1 MELSY
6 AAYNYPNGE
15 ELPIIPGA
23 FMGDFTKTAGM
34 LLEDNGF
41 VNISEYNYT
50 SDSRAA
56 HTIGCRFV
64 EFPGTRNLQSNN
76 IGGNYN
82 VHQHNGTNI
91 QLPVR
96 DLLDSVCIRDY
107 DQGRAD
113 FRDNTLITGE
123 DTEISTSHDDE
134 IETKPLVVVDI
145 RGSVTVSDWIND
157 VMTQFDSENNRFAAF
172 ADEIFTNVENFYSV
186 SENGSFGR
194 NSSSDYNHKLATWAM
209 ELSYAAYNYPN
220 GEELPIIP
228 GAFMGDFTKTAGM
241 LLEDNGFVNISEYNY
256 TSDSRAAHTIGWR
269 PINVDVSETSQI
281 INDAGG
287 MDNVYQYNID
297 DKGSV
302 LYNLLDSVRVHKCNS
317 SWVDRGTDTR
327 LDRSTFEADKIN
339 EGTIVSSSVQ
349 RTLLED
355 NGFVNISEYNYTSDS
370 RAAHTIGWRPIN
382 VDVSETSQ
390 IINDAGGMDN
400 VYQYNIDDKG
410 SVLYNLLDQL
420 RVDRSAHLFDERR
433 DTGADRYDSIT
444 NSQSFAAG
452 NKILKPLLVVD
463 IRGSVTWWDW
473 VNDIGAQALPFN
485 NRFAALAEEV
495 FTNVENYLSSV
506 GLQDPIILITGHSM
520 GAAIANILA
529 ARLNETMDSGNIYA
543 YTFATQLD
551 RVSNCFNNIDS
562 YGNVTAVTASDYNH
576 RLATWA
582 MELSYAAYNYPNGE
596 ELPII
601 PGAFMGD
608 FVKSANTLL
617 SENGFVNITDLN
629 YGSNESG
636 AHTIGWRPIGGV
648 DTGLL
653 QISDDIGGN
662 DNVGWDNTSD
672 EELYVWNFLDRLR
685 TLDGNSGRAD
695 SGNVAVLAGKD
706 NVVDVIQSS
715 AIRTMPL
722 VVVDVRGSV
731 TLSDWIND
739 VMTQFDSENNRFAA
753 FADEI
758 FTNVENFYSVS
769 ENGSFGRNSSSD
781 YNHKLATWAMELSY
795 AAYNYPNG
803 EELPIIPGAF
813 MGDFTK
819 TAGMLLEDNGF
830 VNVVNYK
837 YETSDSGAHTIGC
850 RFVEFPENENM
861 QLNDGLGGNIDVSQ
875 HYGTNIQ
882 LPVRDLLD
890 SVCILERNSHG
901 SDRVADTRMDRDTFR
916 SDKISTDTTSL
927 LNTKRLD
934 GLVVVDIRGSVTAMD
949 WYNDI
954 MTQLSAKSNRFAAL
968 AEEMLTNVN
977 NYIRLMGLQDPI
989 ILVTGHSMGAAIAN
1003 ILAARLNG
1011 IMDPD
1016 NVYAYTFATPRTVNE
1031 AVSGNQAVNYP
1042 NIFNIL
1048 NSNDAV
1054 TYVPSSFFSIEEH
1067 WRRHGID
1074 LYINMPYS
1082 ESNDTDLSGMLCHA
1096 MPVYLNWLNSSED
1109 LSLQEMLTLSE
1120 EARVR
1125 GLLPIIVKIK
1135 CPVGVT
1141 IKDSNGNIIG
1151 YESQQENAVY
1161 PDMLNR
1167 GVVSWIEE
1175 DGAKMFFIPSIADA
1189 ASIEIEAYDY
1199 GSMNFT
1205 VGSVDAS
1212 TESEIKTLNNISL
1225 YPGKEFIADISEDVP
1240 VEDTQ
1245 LFITENGE
1253 TVGEVTETNP
1263 HLKGTRVWHEVCL
1276 NGEKEF
1282 VATYWSF
1289 TTDKTVTEIHARN
1302 KYGGYAYLKPD
1313 DSWVKIVEDG
1323 DSLIWTVAMCYK
1335 DAVDH
1340 VYNVSVNSNGEWH
1353 TYENAL
1359 HVHVPQEY
1367 ADINREYFSSNATS
1381 TNTATIPAAV
1391 PYYTVIDPT
1400 DN

>member
-1 MELSY
+1 MSTAHGTES
-6 AAYNYPNGE
+6 
-15 ELPIIPGA
+15 
-23 FMGDFTKTAGM
+23 KT
-34 LLEDNGF
+34 
-41 VNISEYNYT
+41 I
-50 SDSRAA
+50 
-56 HTIGCRFV
+56 
-64 EFPGTRNLQSNN
+64 
-76 IGGNYN
+76 
-82 VHQHNGTNI
+82 
-91 QLPVR
+91 
-96 DLLDSVCIRDY
+96 
-107 DQGRAD
+107 
-113 FRDNTLITGE
+113 
-123 DTEISTSHDDE
+123 
-134 IETKPLVVVDI
+134 
-145 RGSVTVSDWIND
+145 SVTQLDKVSNY
-157 VMTQFDSENNRFAAF
+157 
-172 ADEIFTNVENFYSV
+172 FYSV

-228 GAFMGDFTKTAGM
+228 GAFMGDFTQTAGM

-302 LYNLLDSVRVHKCNS
+302 LYNLLDSVCVCDYDQGRNYFR
-317 SWVDRGTDTR
+317 DDTVVIEENTA
-327 LDRSTFEADKIN
+327 LN
-339 EGTIVSSSVQ
+339 
-349 RTLLED
+349 
-355 NGFVNISEYNYTSDS
+355 
-370 RAAHTIGWRPIN
+370 
-382 VDVSETSQ
+382 TSQ
-390 IINDAGGMDN
+390 
-400 VYQYNIDDKG
+400 DD
-410 SVLYNLLDQL
+410 
-420 RVDRSAHLFDERR
+420 
-433 DTGADRYDSIT
+433 
-444 NSQSFAAG
+444 
-452 NKILKPLLVVD
+452 
-463 IRGSVTWWDW
+463 
-473 VNDIGAQALPFN
+473 
-485 NRFAALAEEV
+485 EV
-495 FTNVENYLSSV
+495 GT
-506 GLQDPIILITGHSM
+506 
-520 GAAIANILA
+520 
-529 ARLNETMDSGNIYA
+529 
-543 YTFATQLD
+543 
-551 RVSNCFNNIDS
+551 
-562 YGNVTAVTASDYNH
+562 
-576 RLATWA
+576 
-582 MELSYAAYNYPNGE
+582 
-596 ELPII
+596 
-601 PGAFMGD
+601 
-608 FVKSANTLL
+608 K
-617 SENGFVNITDLN
+617 
-629 YGSNESG
+629 
-636 AHTIGWRPIGGV
+636 
-648 DTGLL
+648 
-653 QISDDIGGN
+653 
-662 DNVGWDNTSD
+662 
-672 EELYVWNFLDRLR
+672 
-685 TLDGNSGRAD
+685 
-695 SGNVAVLAGKD
+695 
-706 NVVDVIQSS
+706 
-715 AIRTMPL
+715 PL

-731 TLSDWIND
+731 TISDWIND

-758 FTNVENFYSVS
+758 FTNVENYL
-769 ENGSFGRNSSSD
+769 SSTGVQ
-781 YNHKLATWAMELSY
+781 N
-795 AAYNYPNG
+795 
-803 EELPIIPGAF
+803 
-813 MGDFTK
+813 
-819 TAGMLLEDNGF
+819 
-830 VNVVNYK
+830 
-837 YETSDSGAHTIGC
+837 
-850 RFVEFPENENM
+850 
-861 QLNDGLGGNIDVSQ
+861 
-875 HYGTNIQ
+875 
-882 LPVRDLLD
+882 
-890 SVCILERNSHG
+890 
-901 SDRVADTRMDRDTFR
+901 
-916 SDKISTDTTSL
+916 
-927 LNTKRLD
+927 
-934 GLVVVDIRGSVTAMD
+934 
-949 WYNDI
+949 
-954 MTQLSAKSNRFAAL
+954 
-968 AEEMLTNVN
+968 
-977 NYIRLMGLQDPI
+977 PI
-989 ILVTGHSMGAAIAN
+989 ILVTSHSMGAAIAN

-1011 IMDPD
+1011 IMDPG

-1225 YPGKEFIADISEDVP
+1225 YPGKEFTADISEDVP

-1263 HLKGTRVWHEVCL
+1263 HLKGTRVWHEVCN
-1276 NGEKEF
+1276 NGGKDF
-1282 VATYWSF
+1282 VVTHWTF

-1302 KYGGYAYLKPD
+1302 KYGGYSYLKPD

-1323 DSLIWTVAMCYK
+1323 DSLIWTVGLCYEV
-1335 DAVDH
+1335 AVDH

-1367 ADINREYFSSNATS
+1367 ADINKEYFSSNATP

>member
-1 MELSY
+1 MKKNLLLKRILSAVLTIVLLASAIPVSLAVQELFT
-6 AAYNYPNGE
+6 E
-15 ELPIIPGA
+15 ELPAQIVREVPELREESVKHFLCDDGSYIAATYAEPVHYNENGVWKEIDNRLILNSNKLSASGEPTYTTRAGLAVSIPQNFADGQKITAENKGYEISFGIKADQAGVAIGRGA
-23 FMGDFTKTAGM
+23 SVVAVDELMSNVGAQVSAAPQSVSSVVADAELTADVIEERNAELMVVENQAGAVQYRNILPSTNLEYAVTSSSVKESIVVREPQSEYKYYFDMDLDGLTPVENNDGSISLTESGDTANEIFWIEAPYMYDANNDESFAVTMSLTEVEGKYVLAVEADKDWINAADRAFPVVIDPTLHLSGTNIDDAFVISGLQM
-34 LLEDNGF
+34 NSLRRGKELRVGRNLTNLTRTYMKIKMP
-41 VNISEYNYT
+41 VNISAQSVIQEATLKLKKASYFQALGQ
-50 SDSRAA
+50 SDVNIN
-56 HTIGCRFV
+56 TYLFCRGKISWDFDTL
-64 EFPGTRNLQSNN
+64 EWGNQPYGYANN
-76 IGGNYN
+76 TFRWY
-82 VHQHNGTNI
+82 
-91 QLPVR
+91 
-96 DLLDSVCIRDY
+96 DDDMLDSVPANKQTETYSFNILNAVKRWIATGDNRGIALVSSEETSKVQVDLHSSRVSTSSDRPSLTIKYLPPGIGRYSLMLDQTAQTSQSIEVACNGAWTATTDSSWITVSPSSGSGLSSIRITVRKNRSIDPRTGHVTVKSGSTMLGVLRVTQAGSKLMLDTNAVTAYYKETNAVINVSSAEDWTVETPNWIVATPSSGSGNTAVTVRILENEGNGIRD
-107 DQGRAD
+107 GRIR
-113 FRDNTLITGE
+113 F
-123 DTEISTSHDDE
+123 STAS
-134 IETKPLVVVDI
+134 
-145 RGSVTVSDWIND
+145 
-157 VMTQFDSENNRFAAF
+157 DSE
-172 ADEIFTNVENFYSV
+172 
-186 SENGSFGR
+186 
-194 NSSSDYNHKLATWAM
+194 
-209 ELSYAAYNYPN
+209 
-220 GEELPIIP
+220 
-228 GAFMGDFTKTAGM
+228 
-241 LLEDNGFVNISEYNY
+241 
-256 TSDSRAAHTIGWR
+256 
-269 PINVDVSETSQI
+269 
-281 INDAGG
+281 
-287 MDNVYQYNID
+287 
-297 DKGSV
+297 
-302 LYNLLDSVRVHKCNS
+302 
-317 SWVDRGTDTR
+317 
-327 LDRSTFEADKIN
+327 
-339 EGTIVSSSVQ
+339 
-349 RTLLED
+349 
-355 NGFVNISEYNYTSDS
+355 
-370 RAAHTIGWRPIN
+370 
-382 VDVSETSQ
+382 
-390 IINDAGGMDN
+390 
-400 VYQYNIDDKG
+400 
-410 SVLYNLLDQL
+410 
-420 RVDRSAHLFDERR
+420 
-433 DTGADRYDSIT
+433 
-444 NSQSFAAG
+444 
-452 NKILKPLLVVD
+452 
-463 IRGSVTWWDW
+463 
-473 VNDIGAQALPFN
+473 
-485 NRFAALAEEV
+485 EV
-495 FTNVENYLSSV
+495 AV
-506 GLQDPIILITGHSM
+506 
-520 GAAIANILA
+520 
-529 ARLNETMDSGNIYA
+529 
-543 YTFATQLD
+543 TQLD
-551 RVSNCFNNIDS
+551 RVSSCFNNIDS

-608 FVKSANTLL
+608 F
-617 SENGFVNITDLN
+617 
-629 YGSNESG
+629 
-636 AHTIGWRPIGGV
+636 
-648 DTGLL
+648 
-653 QISDDIGGN
+653 
-662 DNVGWDNTSD
+662 
-672 EELYVWNFLDRLR
+672 
-685 TLDGNSGRAD
+685 
-695 SGNVAVLAGKD
+695 
-706 NVVDVIQSS
+706 
-715 AIRTMPL
+715 
-722 VVVDVRGSV
+722 
-731 TLSDWIND
+731 
-739 VMTQFDSENNRFAA
+739 
-753 FADEI
+753 
-758 FTNVENFYSVS
+758 
-769 ENGSFGRNSSSD
+769 
-781 YNHKLATWAMELSY
+781 
-795 AAYNYPNG
+795 
-803 EELPIIPGAF
+803 
-813 MGDFTK
+813 TK

-830 VNVVNYK
+830 ANVVNYK

-968 AEEMLTNVN
+968 AEEVLTNVN

-989 ILVTGHSMGAAIAN
+989 VLITGHSMGAAIAN

-1263 HLKGTRVWHEVCL
+1263 HLKGVEVWHEVKTD
-1276 NGEKEF
+1276 N
-1282 VATYWSF
+1282 VVTRHSF
-1289 TTDKTVTEIHARN
+1289 IVDDTVTEIRLRDEQ
-1302 KYGGYAYLKPD
+1302 GGTYFLKPNS
-1313 DSWVKIVEDG
+1313 SWVTIVEDG
-1323 DSLIWTVAMCYK
+1323 DNFRWTGGMSYIKAG
-1335 DAVDH
+1335 DF
-1340 VYNVSVNSNGEWH
+1340 VYDVLVNSNGEWY

-1359 HVHVPQEY
+1359 YVHVPQEY
-1367 ADINREYFSSNATS
+1367 ADMNKEFLSPKSTT
-1381 TNTATIPAAV
+1381 TNTATVPAAV

>member
-1 MELSY
+1 MVADAELTADVIEERNAELMVVENQAGAVQYRNILPSTNLEY
-6 AAYNYPNGE
+6 AVTSSSVKESIVVREPQSEYKYYFDMDLDGLTPVENNDGSISLTESGDTANEIFWIEAPYMYDANNDESFAVTMSLTEVEGKYVLAVEADKDWINAADRAFPVVIDPTLHLSGTYIDDAFVISGLQMNSLRRGK
-15 ELPIIPGA
+15 ELRVGRNLTNLTRTYMKIKMP
-23 FMGDFTKTAGM
+23 
-34 LLEDNGF
+34 
-41 VNISEYNYT
+41 VNISAQSVIQEATLKLKKASYFQALGQ
-50 SDSRAA
+50 SDVNINAYLF
-56 HTIGCRFV
+56 CRGKISWDFDTL
-64 EFPGTRNLQSNN
+64 EWGNQPYGYANN
-76 IGGNYN
+76 TFRWY
-82 VHQHNGTNI
+82 
-91 QLPVR
+91 
-96 DLLDSVCIRDY
+96 DDDMLDSVPANKQTETYSFNILNAVKRWIATGDNRGVAIVSSDETSKTQVDCHSSRALRELDRPALCIYYSMPMIEPSSLSFNHFAETKSVRVVCGGAWVATTDSSWLAMSPQSGN
-107 DQGRAD
+107 DSSQLFLHVRKNSSASSRLGTVTVKSG
-113 FRDNTLITGE
+113 NTVIGVLSVTQFGSDPSLLISEDSWITNCGE
-123 DTEISTSHDDE
+123 DSKTFAITSNDSWTVESSEPWLTVSPLSGEENGVITVNTSANDGSDTRTGTITLSTAHGTESKTI
-134 IETKPLVVVDI
+134 
-145 RGSVTVSDWIND
+145 SVTQLDKVSNY
-157 VMTQFDSENNRFAAF
+157 
-172 ADEIFTNVENFYSV
+172 FYSV

-194 NSSSDYNHKLATWAM
+194 NSSSDYNHK
-209 ELSYAAYNYPN
+209 
-220 GEELPIIP
+220 
-228 GAFMGDFTKTAGM
+228 
-241 LLEDNGFVNISEYNY
+241 
-256 TSDSRAAHTIGWR
+256 
-269 PINVDVSETSQI
+269 
-281 INDAGG
+281 
-287 MDNVYQYNID
+287 
-297 DKGSV
+297 
-302 LYNLLDSVRVHKCNS
+302 
-317 SWVDRGTDTR
+317 
-327 LDRSTFEADKIN
+327 
-339 EGTIVSSSVQ
+339 
-349 RTLLED
+349 
-355 NGFVNISEYNYTSDS
+355 
-370 RAAHTIGWRPIN
+370 
-382 VDVSETSQ
+382 
-390 IINDAGGMDN
+390 
-400 VYQYNIDDKG
+400 
-410 SVLYNLLDQL
+410 
-420 RVDRSAHLFDERR
+420 
-433 DTGADRYDSIT
+433 
-444 NSQSFAAG
+444 
-452 NKILKPLLVVD
+452 
-463 IRGSVTWWDW
+463 
-473 VNDIGAQALPFN
+473 
-485 NRFAALAEEV
+485 
-495 FTNVENYLSSV
+495 
-506 GLQDPIILITGHSM
+506 
-520 GAAIANILA
+520 
-529 ARLNETMDSGNIYA
+529 
-543 YTFATQLD
+543 
-551 RVSNCFNNIDS
+551 
-562 YGNVTAVTASDYNH
+562 
-576 RLATWA
+576 LATWA

-722 VVVDVRGSV
+722 VVVDVRGTV
-731 TLSDWIND
+731 TGNDWLND
-739 VMTQFDSENNRFAA
+739 ITTQFE
-753 FADEI
+753 
-758 FTNVENFYSVS
+758 
-769 ENGSFGRNSSSD
+769 SD
-781 YNHKLATWAMELSY
+781 N
-795 AAYNYPNG
+795 
-803 EELPIIPGAF
+803 
-813 MGDFTK
+813 
-819 TAGMLLEDNGF
+819 
-830 VNVVNYK
+830 
-837 YETSDSGAHTIGC
+837 
-850 RFVEFPENENM
+850 
-861 QLNDGLGGNIDVSQ
+861 
-875 HYGTNIQ
+875 
-882 LPVRDLLD
+882 
-890 SVCILERNSHG
+890 
-901 SDRVADTRMDRDTFR
+901 
-916 SDKISTDTTSL
+916 
-927 LNTKRLD
+927 
-934 GLVVVDIRGSVTAMD
+934 
-949 WYNDI
+949 
-954 MTQLSAKSNRFAAL
+954 NRFAAL
-968 AEEMLTNVN
+968 ADEVLTNVESYLN
-977 NYIRLMGLQDPI
+977 SVGLQDPI
-989 ILVTGHSMGAAIAN
+989 VLVTGHSMGAAIAN

-1011 IMDPD
+1011 IMDPG

-1048 NSNDAV
+1048 NSNDVV
-1054 TYVPSSFFSIEEH
+1054 TYVPLTITLPVVNY
-1067 WRRHGID
+1067 WKRHGID
-1074 LYINMPYS
+1074 LYINMPFN
-1082 ESNDTDLSGMLCHA
+1082 ETLNTDILGMPCHA
-1096 MPVYLNWLNSSED
+1096 MSVYLNWLNSSED
-1109 LSLQEMLTLSE
+1109 LSLQEMLALSE

-1125 GLLPIIVKIK
+1125 GLLPIIAKIK

-1161 PDMLNR
+1161 PDMLNS

-1212 TESEIKTLNNISL
+1212 AESEIKTLNNISL
-1225 YPGKEFIADISEDVP
+1225 YPGKEFTADISEDVP

>member
-1 MELSY
+1 
-6 AAYNYPNGE
+6 
-15 ELPIIPGA
+15 
-23 FMGDFTKTAGM
+23 MGDFTKTAGM

-50 SDSRAA
+50 SD
-56 HTIGCRFV
+56 
-64 EFPGTRNLQSNN
+64 N
-76 IGGNYN
+76 
-82 VHQHNGTNI
+82 
-91 QLPVR
+91 
-96 DLLDSVCIRDY
+96 
-107 DQGRAD
+107 
-113 FRDNTLITGE
+113 
-123 DTEISTSHDDE
+123 
-134 IETKPLVVVDI
+134 
-145 RGSVTVSDWIND
+145 
-157 VMTQFDSENNRFAAF
+157 
-172 ADEIFTNVENFYSV
+172 
-186 SENGSFGR
+186 
-194 NSSSDYNHKLATWAM
+194 
-209 ELSYAAYNYPN
+209 
-220 GEELPIIP
+220 
-228 GAFMGDFTKTAGM
+228 
-241 LLEDNGFVNISEYNY
+241 
-256 TSDSRAAHTIGWR
+256 RAAHTIGWR
-269 PINVDVSETSQI
+269 PVEV
-281 INDAGG
+281 A
-287 MDNVYQYNID
+287 
-297 DKGSV
+297 
-302 LYNLLDSVRVHKCNS
+302 
-317 SWVDRGTDTR
+317 
-327 LDRSTFEADKIN
+327 
-339 EGTIVSSSVQ
+339 
-349 RTLLED
+349 
-355 NGFVNISEYNYTSDS
+355 
-370 RAAHTIGWRPIN
+370 
-382 VDVSETSQ
+382 VSETSQ

-495 FTNVENYLSSV
+495 FTNVENFYSVSENGSFGRNSS
-506 GLQDPIILITGHSM
+506 
-520 GAAIANILA
+520 
-529 ARLNETMDSGNIYA
+529 
-543 YTFATQLD
+543 
-551 RVSNCFNNIDS
+551 
-562 YGNVTAVTASDYNH
+562 SDYNH
-576 RLATWA
+576 KLATWA

-608 FVKSANTLL
+608 FTQTAGMLL
-617 SENGFVNITDLN
+617 EDNGFVNISEYN
-629 YGSNESG
+629 YTSDNRA
-636 AHTIGWRPIGGV
+636 AHTIGWRPVEVAVSETSQIINDAGGM
-648 DTGLL
+648 
-653 QISDDIGGN
+653 
-662 DNVGWDNTSD
+662 DNVYQYNIDDKGSVLYNLLDSVCVCDYDQGRNYFRDNTLITGEDTEISTSHDD
-672 EELYVWNFLDRLR
+672 EIE
-685 TLDGNSGRAD
+685 T
-695 SGNVAVLAGKD
+695 K
-706 NVVDVIQSS
+706 
-715 AIRTMPL
+715 PL

-731 TLSDWIND
+731 TISDWIND

-753 FADEI
+753 LAEEV

-813 MGDFTK
+813 MGDFTQ

-830 VNVVNYK
+830 VNISEYNY
-837 YETSDSGAHTIGC
+837 TSDNRAAHTIGW
-850 RFVEFPENENM
+850 RPVEVAVSETS
-861 QLNDGLGGNIDVSQ
+861 QIINDAGGMDNVYQYNIDDKGSVL
-875 HYGTNIQ
+875 YN
-882 LPVRDLLD
+882 LLD
-890 SVCILERNSHG
+890 SVRVHKCNS
-901 SDRVADTRMDRDTFR
+901 SWVDRGTDTRLDRSTFEA
-916 SDKISTDTTSL
+916 DKINEGTIVSSSVQRTRSL
-927 LNTKRLD
+927 I
-934 GLVVVDIRGSVTAMD
+934 VVDIRGSVTLMD
-949 WYNDI
+949 WLNDI
-954 MTQLSAKSNRFAAL
+954 RTQLPPPDNRFAAL
-968 AEEMLTNVN
+968 ADEIFTNVE
-977 NYIRLMGLQDPI
+977 NYLSSTGVQNPI

-1011 IMDPD
+1011 IMDPG

-1048 NSNDAV
+1048 NSNDVV
-1054 TYVPSSFFSIEEH
+1054 TYVPLTITLPVVNY
-1067 WRRHGID
+1067 WKRHGID

-1082 ESNDTDLSGMLCHA
+1082 ESRETDILGMPCHS
-1096 MPVYLNWLNSSED
+1096 MSVYLNWLNSSED
-1109 LSLQEMLTLSE
+1109 LSLQEMLALSE

-1125 GLLPIIVKIK
+1125 GLLPIIAKIK

-1151 YESQQENAVY
+1151 YESRQENAVY
-1161 PDMLNR
+1161 PDMLDN
-1167 GVVSWIEE
+1167 GVMSWIEE

-1225 YPGKEFIADISEDVP
+1225 YPGKEFIADISEDVH

-1263 HLKGTRVWHEVCL
+1263 HLKGVTVEHVEK
-1276 NGEKEF
+1276 NGQIVTYKHF
-1282 VATYWSF
+1282 V
-1289 TTDKTVTEIHARN
+1289 TDNTVTEIRYIRVDPVSN
-1302 KYGGYAYLKPD
+1302 ITSTSYLTPE
-1313 DSWVKIVEDG
+1313 SSVVEIEEDG
-1323 DSLIWTVAMCYK
+1323 DNLIWTRGDCYLVAGDY
-1335 DAVDH
+1335 
-1340 VYNVSVNSNGEWH
+1340 VYDVVVNSNGEWY

-1359 HVHVPQEY
+1359 YVHVPQEY
-1367 ADINREYFSSNATS
+1367 ADINREFFSSNATP

>member
-1 MELSY
+1 MPFNNRFAALAEEVFTNVENYLSSTGLQDPIILVTGHSMGAAIANILAARLNETMDSGNIYAYTFATQLDRVSNCFNNIDSYGNVTAVTASDYNHRLATWAMELSY

-96 DLLDSVCIRDY
+96 NLLDSVCIRDY

-134 IETKPLVVVDI
+134 IETK
-145 RGSVTVSDWIND
+145 
-157 VMTQFDSENNRFAAF
+157 
-172 ADEIFTNVENFYSV
+172 
-186 SENGSFGR
+186 
-194 NSSSDYNHKLATWAM
+194 
-209 ELSYAAYNYPN
+209 
-220 GEELPIIP
+220 
-228 GAFMGDFTKTAGM
+228 
-241 LLEDNGFVNISEYNY
+241 
-256 TSDSRAAHTIGWR
+256 
-269 PINVDVSETSQI
+269 
-281 INDAGG
+281 
-287 MDNVYQYNID
+287 
-297 DKGSV
+297 
-302 LYNLLDSVRVHKCNS
+302 
-317 SWVDRGTDTR
+317 
-327 LDRSTFEADKIN
+327 
-339 EGTIVSSSVQ
+339 
-349 RTLLED
+349 
-355 NGFVNISEYNYTSDS
+355 
-370 RAAHTIGWRPIN
+370 
-382 VDVSETSQ
+382 
-390 IINDAGGMDN
+390 
-400 VYQYNIDDKG
+400 
-410 SVLYNLLDQL
+410 
-420 RVDRSAHLFDERR
+420 
-433 DTGADRYDSIT
+433 
-444 NSQSFAAG
+444 
-452 NKILKPLLVVD
+452 
-463 IRGSVTWWDW
+463 
-473 VNDIGAQALPFN
+473 
-485 NRFAALAEEV
+485 
-495 FTNVENYLSSV
+495 
-506 GLQDPIILITGHSM
+506 
-520 GAAIANILA
+520 
-529 ARLNETMDSGNIYA
+529 
-543 YTFATQLD
+543 
-551 RVSNCFNNIDS
+551 
-562 YGNVTAVTASDYNH
+562 
-576 RLATWA
+576 
-582 MELSYAAYNYPNGE
+582 
-596 ELPII
+596 
-601 PGAFMGD
+601 
-608 FVKSANTLL
+608 
-617 SENGFVNITDLN
+617 
-629 YGSNESG
+629 
-636 AHTIGWRPIGGV
+636 
-648 DTGLL
+648 
-653 QISDDIGGN
+653 
-662 DNVGWDNTSD
+662 
-672 EELYVWNFLDRLR
+672 
-685 TLDGNSGRAD
+685 
-695 SGNVAVLAGKD
+695 
-706 NVVDVIQSS
+706 
-715 AIRTMPL
+715 PL

-813 MGDFTK
+813 MGDFTQ

-830 VNVVNYK
+830 VNISEYNY
-837 YETSDSGAHTIGC
+837 TSDSRAAHTIGW
-850 RFVEFPENENM
+850 RPVEVAVSETSQIIN
-861 QLNDGLGGNIDVSQ
+861 GTGGMGNVYQYNIDDKGSVL
-875 HYGTNIQ
+875 YN
-882 LPVRDLLD
+882 LLD
-890 SVCILERNSHG
+890 SVCVCDYDQGRNYFR
-901 SDRVADTRMDRDTFR
+901 DDTVVIEENTA
-916 SDKISTDTTSL
+916 
-927 LNTKRLD
+927 LNTSQDDEVGTKP
-934 GLVVVDIRGSVTAMD
+934 LVVVDVRGSVTISD
-949 WYNDI
+949 WINDV
-954 MTQLSAKSNRFAAL
+954 MTQFDSENNRFAAF
-968 AEEMLTNVN
+968 ADEIFTNVE
-977 NYIRLMGLQDPI
+977 NYLSSTGVQNPI

-1011 IMDPD
+1011 IMDPG

-1054 TYVPSSFFSIEEH
+1054 TYVPLTITLPVVNY
-1067 WRRHGID
+1067 WKRHGID

-1082 ESNDTDLSGMLCHA
+1082 ESRETDILGMPCHS
-1096 MPVYLNWLNSSED
+1096 MSVYLNWLNSSED
-1109 LSLQEMLTLSE
+1109 LSLQEMLALSE

-1125 GLLPIIVKIK
+1125 GLLPIIAKIK

-1161 PDMLNR
+1161 PDMLDN
-1167 GVVSWIEE
+1167 GVMSWIEE

-1263 HLKGTRVWHEVCL
+1263 HLKGTRVWHEVCN
-1276 NGEKEF
+1276 NGGKDF
-1282 VATYWSF
+1282 VVTHWTF

-1302 KYGGYAYLKPD
+1302 KYGGYSYLKPD

-1323 DSLIWTVAMCYK
+1323 DSLIWTVGLCYEV
-1335 DAVDH
+1335 AVDH

-1367 ADINREYFSSNATS
+1367 ADINKEYFSSTATP
-1381 TNTATIPAAV
+1381 THTATIPAAG
-1391 PYYTVIDPT
+1391 PYYPVINPT

>member
-1 MELSY
+1 MSTAHGTES
-6 AAYNYPNGE
+6 
-15 ELPIIPGA
+15 
-23 FMGDFTKTAGM
+23 KT
-34 LLEDNGF
+34 
-41 VNISEYNYT
+41 I
-50 SDSRAA
+50 
-56 HTIGCRFV
+56 
-64 EFPGTRNLQSNN
+64 
-76 IGGNYN
+76 
-82 VHQHNGTNI
+82 
-91 QLPVR
+91 
-96 DLLDSVCIRDY
+96 
-107 DQGRAD
+107 
-113 FRDNTLITGE
+113 
-123 DTEISTSHDDE
+123 
-134 IETKPLVVVDI
+134 
-145 RGSVTVSDWIND
+145 SVTQLDKVSNY
-157 VMTQFDSENNRFAAF
+157 
-172 ADEIFTNVENFYSV
+172 FYSV

-302 LYNLLDSVRVHKCNS
+302 LYNLLDSVCVCDYDQGRNYFR
-317 SWVDRGTDTR
+317 DDTVVIEENTA
-327 LDRSTFEADKIN
+327 LN
-339 EGTIVSSSVQ
+339 
-349 RTLLED
+349 
-355 NGFVNISEYNYTSDS
+355 
-370 RAAHTIGWRPIN
+370 
-382 VDVSETSQ
+382 TSQ
-390 IINDAGGMDN
+390 
-400 VYQYNIDDKG
+400 DD
-410 SVLYNLLDQL
+410 
-420 RVDRSAHLFDERR
+420 
-433 DTGADRYDSIT
+433 
-444 NSQSFAAG
+444 
-452 NKILKPLLVVD
+452 
-463 IRGSVTWWDW
+463 
-473 VNDIGAQALPFN
+473 
-485 NRFAALAEEV
+485 EV
-495 FTNVENYLSSV
+495 GT
-506 GLQDPIILITGHSM
+506 
-520 GAAIANILA
+520 
-529 ARLNETMDSGNIYA
+529 
-543 YTFATQLD
+543 
-551 RVSNCFNNIDS
+551 
-562 YGNVTAVTASDYNH
+562 
-576 RLATWA
+576 
-582 MELSYAAYNYPNGE
+582 
-596 ELPII
+596 
-601 PGAFMGD
+601 
-608 FVKSANTLL
+608 K
-617 SENGFVNITDLN
+617 
-629 YGSNESG
+629 
-636 AHTIGWRPIGGV
+636 
-648 DTGLL
+648 
-653 QISDDIGGN
+653 
-662 DNVGWDNTSD
+662 
-672 EELYVWNFLDRLR
+672 
-685 TLDGNSGRAD
+685 
-695 SGNVAVLAGKD
+695 
-706 NVVDVIQSS
+706 
-715 AIRTMPL
+715 PL

-731 TLSDWIND
+731 TISDWIND

-758 FTNVENFYSVS
+758 FTNVENYL
-769 ENGSFGRNSSSD
+769 SSTGVQ
-781 YNHKLATWAMELSY
+781 N
-795 AAYNYPNG
+795 
-803 EELPIIPGAF
+803 
-813 MGDFTK
+813 
-819 TAGMLLEDNGF
+819 
-830 VNVVNYK
+830 
-837 YETSDSGAHTIGC
+837 
-850 RFVEFPENENM
+850 
-861 QLNDGLGGNIDVSQ
+861 
-875 HYGTNIQ
+875 
-882 LPVRDLLD
+882 
-890 SVCILERNSHG
+890 
-901 SDRVADTRMDRDTFR
+901 
-916 SDKISTDTTSL
+916 
-927 LNTKRLD
+927 
-934 GLVVVDIRGSVTAMD
+934 
-949 WYNDI
+949 
-954 MTQLSAKSNRFAAL
+954 
-968 AEEMLTNVN
+968 
-977 NYIRLMGLQDPI
+977 PI

-1011 IMDPD
+1011 IMDPG

-1048 NSNDAV
+1048 NSNDVV
-1054 TYVPSSFFSIEEH
+1054 TYVPLTITLPVVNY
-1067 WRRHGID
+1067 WKRHGID

-1082 ESNDTDLSGMLCHA
+1082 ESRETDILGMPCHS
-1096 MPVYLNWLNSSED
+1096 MSVYLNWLNSSEN
-1109 LSLQEMLTLSE
+1109 LSLQEMLALSE

-1125 GLLPIIVKIK
+1125 GLLPIIAKIK

-1161 PDMLNR
+1161 PDMLDN
-1167 GVVSWIEE
+1167 GVMSWIEE

-1225 YPGKEFIADISEDVP
+1225 YPGKEFTADISEDVP

-1245 LFITENGE
+1245 LFIPENGE
-1253 TVGEVTETNP
+1253 TVGAATSTIP